1 MDVVKSQEEF
11 IAAKPTGETVIA
23 ENASDNIRNRPENL
37 ISILVAEGVIDML
50 EIIDIHHSDD
60 RVLHIAFET
69 FLDVGFDI

>member
-37 ISILVAEGVIDML
+37 ISILMAEGVIDML
-50 EIIDIHHSDD
+50 EIIDIHHRDD
-60 RVLHIAFET
+60 SVLHIAFET